1 MLSALT
7 LKELRESAGLAALGF
22 AGLVLLVL
30 TSMGGNPLFV
40 LMSSVRQGTIPF
52 VYDEFTWQF
61 GMLAGVLAIALG
73 FKQSL
78 GDLWSGASQFVL
90 TRPVSRRDI
99 YLTKI
104 SVGLALHLLIAALPV
119 VIYSVWASWP
129 GTHASPFDW
138 SMTTPAWLTW
148 LATSLVYLGSF
159 LSGLRPAAWIGTRL
173 APLAAACAAALLC
186 VIVPMFAALAVVI
199 VGDVLLVM
207 LILSVAD
214 SRDFS

>member
-7 LKELRESAGLAALGF
+7 LKELRESAGLAAVGL
-22 AGLVLLVL
+22 AGLVFLVL

-40 LMSSVRQGTIPF
+40 LMSSGRPGTIPF
-52 VYDEFTWQF
+52 IYGDFTWQ
-61 GMLAGVLAIALG
+61 LAITAGVLAIALG

-78 GDLWSGASQFVL
+78 GDLRSGAHQFVL
-90 TRPVSRRDI
+90 TRPVTRHNV

-119 VIYSVWASWP
+119 VIYSIWAATP
-129 GTHASPFDW
+129 GTHASPFAW
-138 SMTTPAWLTW
+138 SMTIPTWLTW
-148 LATSLVYLGSF
+148 AATSLVYLGAF
-159 LSGLRPAAWIGTRL
+159 LSGLRSAAWMGTRL
-173 APLAAACAAALLC
+173 APVIAASAAALLC
-186 VIVPMFAALAVVI
+186 VALSPIVGLVIVI
-199 VGDVLLVM
+199 VGDLLLVM